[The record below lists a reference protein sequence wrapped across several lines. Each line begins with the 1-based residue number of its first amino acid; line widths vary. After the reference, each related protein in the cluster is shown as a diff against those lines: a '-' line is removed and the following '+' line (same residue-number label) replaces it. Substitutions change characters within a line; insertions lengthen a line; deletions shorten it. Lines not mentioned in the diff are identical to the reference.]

1 MFFVFFKFTWICGV
15 PRAAHLCKCERF
27 FTFQGEFL
35 VQDMKEKKKKPE
47 HFSAEGYGIQRKQFF
62 LTQCKA
68 HNGAVMNEMGFL

>member
-35 VQDMKEKKKKPE
+35 VQDMKEKKKNRSTSQLKAMVYKE
-47 HFSAEGYGIQRKQFF
+47 NSSFS
-62 LTQCKA
+62 
-68 HNGAVMNEMGFL
+68 HNVKLIMEL